1 MIAPCGGFSYI
12 AMMLCSEPRSP
23 PCGPR
28 VGPCPSLSETCVAS
42 TDEHDPTSSVREKV
56 CWQCGRTFSTALEV
70 CPDDGARLIETGLE
84 DLEDPLI
91 GSIFDGRFQIYKK
104 LGEGGMGAVYSAR
117 RLDFETDVAL
127 KLLKV
132 DFARDEGIRKRFM
145 YEARV
150 ISNLKH
156 PHAVRLFDFGQTS
169 DGHFYMVMELLHGE
183 SLADRL
189 AYRFVTYRE
198 VFDIIPPICGVL
210 GEAHAQDVIHR
221 DLKPENIYLLKV
233 EENREFPKLLDF
245 GIAKHNRAET
255 MTQSGTLW
263 GTPAYMSPEQA
274 RGDVVG
280 AAADIYGIGI
290 MLYELIS
297 GNLPFHASTQ
307 MGFAVKHLNEPARP
321 LSSIPGLKSV
331 PPALDELVLSMLAK
345 RPDERPGSMEEVVA
359 RLEVIRAQDFGPELL
374 AKVPAEE
381 VDPIALQAWIRDAPD
396 ISQTLD
402 ARASSE
408 ASISQERPAREID
421 AFGQTDMANALP
433 AFPLSS
439 AREFLDTLPAPGAS
453 DTANAS
459 SPRSPAELSVNRGPA
474 TASEEFSA
482 VLDAAPARE
491 ERRRTMMVVG
501 AGAALV
507 VLMIAALMA
516 GGDPPTEATVTE
528 QGAAAEAEVPQ
539 LPTTPLDMGNVVS
552 AAAMH
557 GAYVSFEARELARR
571 LAEAERLGQVQDFEF
586 VNDEVEAPAEGD
598 GKERETSSP
607 AVDDRTL
614 RKALESTF

>member
-1 MIAPCGGFSYI
+1 M
-12 AMMLCSEPRSP
+12 
-23 PCGPR
+23 
-28 VGPCPSLSETCVAS
+28 VS
-42 TDEHDPTSSVREKV
+42 TDEHDPTGSTREKV

-91 GSIFDGRFQIYKK
+91 GSIFDGRFQIYHK

-127 KLLKV
+127 KLLKL

-150 ISNLKH
+150 ISNLRH

-169 DGHFYMVMELLHGE
+169 EGHFYMVMELLTGE

-189 AYRFVTYRE
+189 AYRFVSYRE

-245 GIAKHNRAET
+245 GIAKHHRAET

-280 AAADIYGIGI
+280 AAADIYGVGV

-297 GNLPFHASTQ
+297 GNLPFQASTQ
-307 MGFAVKHLNEPARP
+307 MGFAVKHLNEPARA

-331 PPALDELVLSMLAK
+331 PASLDALVLSMLAK
-345 RPDERPGSMEEVVA
+345 RPEDRPRSMEEVVA
-359 RLEVIRAQDFGPELL
+359 RLEAIRERDFSADLL
-374 AKVPAEE
+374 SSVPAEE
-381 VDPIALQAWIRDAPD
+381 VDPIALQAWMKEG
-396 ISQTLD
+396 SG
-402 ARASSE
+402 ASTV
-408 ASISQERPAREID
+408 QESGEGVVVSTSPVGAAREVD
-421 AFGQTDMANALP
+421 VFGQTSAIG
-433 AFPLSS
+433 AFPMFGGSS
-439 AREFLDTLPAPGAS
+439 AREFEETLP
-453 DTANAS
+453 
-459 SPRSPAELSVNRGPA
+459 GPA
-474 TASEEFSA
+474 LPYPGDA
-482 VLDAAPARE
+482 V
-491 ERRRTMMVVG
+491 G
-501 AGAALV
+501 
-507 VLMIAALMA
+507 
-516 GGDPPTEATVTE
+516 
-528 QGAAAEAEVPQ
+528 QAAAEGTPEAVVPAVEEDRSNQAEQDAAAGERVAGGEARRRMVLVFAAGAVMMALAVALLFFGGGVPEGGSEALAPPPA
-539 LPTTPLDMGNVVS
+539 LPSVPLDMGNVAS
-552 AAAMH
+552 AAALH
-557 GAYVSFEARELARR
+557 GAHVTFEVRELVRQ
-571 LAEAERLGQVQDFEF
+571 LAEAQRLGEAQDFEF
-586 VNDEVEAPAEGD
+586 VNEEPASTDAPAGGD
-598 GKERETSSP
+598 GKRGKGAP
-607 AVDDRTL
+607 AVNDRDL

>member
-1 MIAPCGGFSYI
+1 M
-12 AMMLCSEPRSP
+12 
-23 PCGPR
+23 
-28 VGPCPSLSETCVAS
+28 AS
-42 TDEHDPTSSVREKV
+42 TDEHDPTSAEREKV
-56 CWQCGRTFSTALEV
+56 CWQCGRTFSTTLEV

-169 DGHFYMVMELLHGE
+169 DGHFYMVMELLNGE

-321 LSSIPGLKSV
+321 LSSIPGLNSV
-331 PPALDELVLSMLAK
+331 PAALDELVLSMLAK
-345 RPDERPGSMEEVVA
+345 RPEERPGSMEEVVA
-359 RLEVIRAQDFGPELL
+359 RLEVIRAQDFDADLL

-402 ARASSE
+402 AQASSD
-408 ASISQERPAREID
+408 ASVSQERPAREVD
-421 AFGQTDMANALP
+421 AFGQTDVAGALP

-439 AREFLDTLPAPGAS
+439 SREFLDTLPAPGAS
-453 DTANAS
+453 RSSAS
-459 SPRSPAELSVNRGPA
+459 SSSSPSSPSASQELAVNRGPA
-474 TASEEFSA
+474 SASEELSA
-482 VLDAAPARE
+482 VLDAAPERE
-491 ERRRTMMVVG
+491 ERRRTMMVIG

-507 VLMIAALMA
+507 VLMIAALMF
-516 GGDPPTEATVTE
+516 GGDGSTEGATSAQE
-528 QGAAAEAEVPQ
+528 QGAVAEAPE

-571 LAEAERLGQVQDFEF
+571 LAEAERLGETQDFEF
-586 VNDEVEAPAEGD
+586 VNEEVEAPPAEGSGQQRD
-598 GKERETSSP
+598 TKAP
-607 AVDDRTL
+607 AVDDRAL